1 MRSTK
6 RIGFYLGSVFLFL
19 QLASVIYARFIPE
32 RFFCWAPYDE
42 HSYYEIKV
50 MIDGESL
57 SRSEV
62 NSRYRYKSKGWEPRS
77 MDNIFS
83 LVEQYEKTY
92 GVNDNA
98 LVIIDYQTNGHKKQ
112 QWKPQN

>member
-1 MRSTK
+1 MGRNK
-6 RIGFYLGSVFLFL
+6 LIGLYVGGIFLFL
-19 QLASVIYARFIPE
+19 QLALIIYARFIPE

-50 MIDGESL
+50 MINGDTL
-57 SRSEV
+57 SQNEV
-62 NSRYRYKSKGWEPRS
+62 RSRYRYKAKGWEPRS

-83 LVEQYEKTY
+83 LVEQYEQTY
-92 GVNDNA
+92 GLNDKA
-98 LVIIDYQTNGHKKQ
+98 SVIIDYQTNGHKKL